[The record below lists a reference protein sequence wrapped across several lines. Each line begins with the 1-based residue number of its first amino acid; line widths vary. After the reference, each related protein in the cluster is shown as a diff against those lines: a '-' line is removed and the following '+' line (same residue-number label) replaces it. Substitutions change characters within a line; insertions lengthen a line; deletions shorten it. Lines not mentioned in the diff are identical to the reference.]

1 MKTKK
6 LTLKER
12 LEKAQENLHYFQ
24 RLLAMDLVD
33 NYKHSAEYD
42 MKRIKQYANY
52 IKNTCKMHDI
62 EFRFLL

>member
-12 LEKAQENLHYFQ
+12 LEEAQDVLHLYQ
-24 RLLAMDLVD
+24 RLLAIDLI
-33 NYKHSAEYD
+33 NNHTPCAEYD

-62 EFRFLL
+62 EYIYLL

>member
-12 LEKAQENLHYFQ
+12 LEKAQENLHCYQ
-24 RLLAMDLVD
+24 RLLAMDLIY
-33 NYKHSAEYD
+33 NYKYSVEYD

-52 IKNTCKMHDI
+52 IKNTCGMHNI
-62 EFRFLL
+62 EYRFLL